1 MNNQKNSTGRLWPV
15 VIFCILSLLLV
26 SCKTASPAGDS
37 AVNSTGAPAG
47 DSSAAQEASAET
59 STEASAE
66 ESAAQSADTSAAAES
81 QNGGSESA
89 DAQAGESGEAQGT
102 ESQSSNAS
110 SEAAEAESQ
119 PEPEVYG
126 YGLFG
131 GNPYEGG
138 GLAAITPE
146 QEAAIRQMISE
157 MTLEEKVGQ
166 MFFARFP
173 GGTADPYSP
182 AQAQA
187 VVDQFHVGGFV
198 LFKEDFNVDSDTAII
213 DKLDAVQA
221 SSVIPLLMAVD
232 EEGGYVNR
240 VSPYFRDSEFLSPKN
255 AYAWGGEGVL
265 MSEIYERCELLGDL
279 HLNMNLYPVCDL
291 SDNPEDFIYNRA
303 FSGDPDTAADYIAE
317 VVKLMQGYHM
327 ACSLK
332 HFPGYGNNV
341 DTHTGIAVDERD
353 RETFYAQDFR
363 PFAAGIAQGAQTV
376 MVSHNIVKA
385 FDAEFPASLS
395 PEMHR
400 VLREDL
406 GFEGVIVTD
415 DLGMGAVAEYTDG
428 RVAVQAVIAGNDML
442 ITKEYETQYQEVMDA
457 VNGGVITEE
466 RIEESVYRILRMK
479 VSMGLLK
486 L

>member
-37 AVNSTGAPAG
+37 AGDSAGASAG
-47 DSSAAQEASAET
+47 ESSAAQEASAET
-59 STEASAE
+59 STETSAEASTEASGETSTEASAE
-66 ESAAQSADTSAAAES
+66 TSPEASASGEES
-81 QNGGSESA
+81 QTS
-89 DAQAGESGEAQGT
+89 D
-102 ESQSSNAS
+102 AS

-146 QEAAIRQMISE
+146 QETAIRQMISE

-221 SSVIPLLMAVD
+221 SSDIPLLMAVD

-240 VSPYFRDSEFLSPKN
+240 VSPYFRDSEFLSPRN

-428 RVAVQAVIAGNDML
+428 RVAVQAVIAGNDLL
-442 ITKEYETQYQEVMDA
+442 ITKEYETQYQEVLTA
-457 VNGGVITEE
+457 VNDGVITEQ